1 MWGKPKRRLSSEPAV
16 FITDQ
21 TQPTASLL
29 VAAVCFMKPMKPEE
43 SLLLQHEV
51 CFAKVVLAKWLC
63 AVLHPIEPAIMKP
76 VCSTLILGRSYRQH
90 CDPAM
95 ICPHASLKCLD
106 LKLCNCHKT
115 MANRA
120 KFLSWVFDIVIYII
134 CKDFPGH
141 RFARITPSCFSWI
154 VQVNV
159 TPEDWSVSR
168 KTLLTVLRSKSWIQ
182 SRSRVKFSS
191 KQAD

>member
-1 MWGKPKRRLSSEPAV
+1 MHQWAAEISSKREDAGTSRTVPDRSALTLLVEVWGKPKRRLSSEPAV

-29 VAAVCFMKPMKPEE
+29 AAAVCFMKPMKPEE

-51 CFAKVVLAKWLC
+51 CFAKVVLAKCLC

-95 ICPHASLKCLD
+95 ICPHAS
-106 LKLCNCHKT
+106 
-115 MANRA
+115 
-120 KFLSWVFDIVIYII
+120 
-134 CKDFPGH
+134 
-141 RFARITPSCFSWI
+141 
-154 VQVNV
+154 
-159 TPEDWSVSR
+159 
-168 KTLLTVLRSKSWIQ
+168 
-182 SRSRVKFSS
+182 
-191 KQAD
+191 